1 MLAGELAFT
10 GCIGAVS
17 RDFAAVGVCGNGT
30 VVKCESEPPWG
41 VRNNERIVEAFG
53 QARGH
58 QVAIR
63 SVHED
68 GIEQRTSVK
77 GVYRLPLNQRLV

>member
-1 MLAGELAFT
+1 MLVGELVFT
-10 GCIGAVS
+10 GCIGAFS
-17 RDFAAVGVCGNGT
+17 HDFAAVGVCGNGT

-41 VRNNERIVEAFG
+41 VRNDKRIVEDFG
-53 QARGH
+53 QARG
-58 QVAIR
+58 QRVAIR
-63 SVHED
+63 LVHED